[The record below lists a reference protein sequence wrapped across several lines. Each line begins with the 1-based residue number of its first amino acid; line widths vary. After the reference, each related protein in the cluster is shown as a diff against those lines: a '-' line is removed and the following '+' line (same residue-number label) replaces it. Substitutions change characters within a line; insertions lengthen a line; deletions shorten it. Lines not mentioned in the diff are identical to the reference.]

1 MNFEASELAS
11 AGPARESSISLCGV
25 GRAGARLVRQLAGSF
40 SGTIWTVDTETEA
53 KGSAPEGI
61 GRVELGERTTR
72 GLGCGGDAAY
82 AQRIAEAEVARIQP
96 RLGPGLLVLVAGIG
110 GGVGAGISPVVAR
123 LAREAGAI
131 VVAVVV
137 EPYEFEGGLR
147 QRNAEQCLITLQGA
161 CDAVIRVS
169 NQAVARLTP
178 ELTAIQAL
186 MDLADRHVVGVIGGM
201 LGLLHRSS
209 LVPVGLAELERW
221 ARGRQ
226 AQGVA
231 AFAEA
236 EGAERIQRV
245 WEDLLQ
251 HPFLQP
257 SVRLTDAG
265 GTLVHVVG
273 GSDLRMDEL
282 EWLQKELS
290 QWCPRAQILLG
301 AGIDSDSSGTVRVFL
316 LAVRDGVGL
325 PLPPSA
331 PGLETAGGRPAPAPI
346 KTLLF
351 EDTPPA
357 GDSRIGGLDLNA
369 ESREARNR
377 SAQAARKVQQQQ
389 FNFIPPWTGRFDSA
403 EGTLHQGENLDEPTF
418 VRRGVKLN

>member
-1 MNFEASELAS
+1 MNFQTPNLAPS
-11 AGPARESSISLCGV
+11 KSTRDSSLSLCGV
-25 GRAGARLVRQLAGSF
+25 GRAGARLVRKVAGSIAG
-40 SGTIWTVDTETEA
+40 SAWTVDTESEA
-53 KGSAPEGI
+53 KGQAIEGI

-82 AQRIAEAEVARIQP
+82 AQRIAEAEVARIQS

-123 LAREAGAI
+123 LAREAGAM
-131 VVAVVV
+131 VVAVVI

-147 QRNAEQCLITLQGA
+147 QRNAEQCLITLQGT

-178 ELTAIQAL
+178 ELSAIQEL
-186 MDLADRHVVGVIGGM
+186 MELADRHVARVIGGL
-201 LGLLHRSS
+201 LGLLQRSS
-209 LVPVGLAELERW
+209 LMPVGLAELERW

-231 AFAEA
+231 AFAAA
-236 EGAERIQRV
+236 EGEERIQRV
-245 WEDLLQ
+245 WEELIQ

-257 SVRLTDAG
+257 SIRLTEAG

-273 GSDLRMDEL
+273 GPDLRRDEL
-282 EWLQKELS
+282 EWLQNELR
-290 QWCPRAQILLG
+290 QRCPRAQILVG
-301 AGIDSDSSGTVRVFL
+301 AGTDPELAGKIQVFL

-325 PLPPSA
+325 PVPTNG
-331 PGLETAGGRPAPAPI
+331 PGLESSGGRPAPAPI

-351 EDTPPA
+351 EDAPPA
-357 GDSRIGGLDLNA
+357 GDSRMGGLDLTA
-369 ESREARNR
+369 EGRDARNR
-377 SAQAARKVQQQQ
+377 SAQAARKAQQQQ
-389 FNFIPPWTGRFDSA
+389 FNFVPPWTGRFDSA

>member
-1 MNFEASELAS
+1 MNFQAPELA
-11 AGPARESSISLCGV
+11 PARSAHDRSVSLCGV
-25 GRAGARLVRQLAGSF
+25 GRAGARLVRLVAGSF
-40 SGTIWTVDTETEA
+40 SGSAWTVDTESEA
-53 KGSAPEGI
+53 KSQATEDI

-82 AQRIAEAEVARIQP
+82 AQRIAEAEVARIQS
-96 RLGPGLLVLVAGIG
+96 RMGPGLLVLVAGIG

-131 VVAVVV
+131 VVAVVI

-169 NQAVARLTP
+169 NQAVARLNP
-178 ELTAIQAL
+178 ELSAIQEL
-186 MDLADRHVVGVIGGM
+186 MDLADRHVARVISGL
-201 LGLLHRSS
+201 LGLLQRSS

-245 WEDLLQ
+245 WEDLIQ

-257 SVRLTDAG
+257 SNRLTDAG
-265 GTLVHVVG
+265 GTLVHVMG
-273 GSDLRMDEL
+273 GPDLRMDEL
-282 EWLQKELS
+282 EWVQRELR
-290 QWCPRAQILLG
+290 QRCPRAQVLVG
-301 AGIDSDSSGTVRVFL
+301 AGVDPESTGKVQVFL

-325 PLPPSA
+325 TA
-331 PGLETAGGRPAPAPI
+331 ATNVPGLESAGGRPTPAPI

-351 EDTPPA
+351 EDAPPA
-357 GDSRIGGLDLNA
+357 GDSRMVGLDLAA

-377 SAQAARKVQQQQ
+377 SAQAARKAQQQQ
-389 FNFIPPWTGRFDSA
+389 FNFVPPWTGRFDSA

>member
-1 MNFEASELAS
+1 MNFQAPELLPAKS
-11 AGPARESSISLCGV
+11 ARDSSISLCGV
-25 GRAGARLVRQLAGSF
+25 GRAGARLVRQVADSF
-40 SGTIWTVDTETEA
+40 PGTAWTLDTESEV
-53 KGSAPEGI
+53 KGQASEEI

-82 AQRIAEAEVARIQP
+82 AQRIAEAEVARIQS

-110 GGVGAGISPVVAR
+110 GGVGAGISPVLAR

-147 QRNAEQCLITLQGA
+147 QRNAEQCLIALQGA
-161 CDAVIRVS
+161 CEAVIRVS

-178 ELTAIQAL
+178 ELSAIQEL
-186 MDLADRHVVGVIGGM
+186 MDLADRHVARVLGGL
-201 LGLLHRSS
+201 LGLLQGSS

-236 EGAERIQRV
+236 EGAERVQRV
-245 WEDLLQ
+245 WDELTQ

-257 SVRLTDAG
+257 AVRLTDAG

-273 GSDLRMDEL
+273 GPDLRMDEL
-282 EWLQKELS
+282 EWLQNELRLR
-290 QWCPRAQILLG
+290 CPRAQILVG
-301 AGIDSDSSGTVRVFL
+301 AGVDPELSGKVQVFL

-325 PLPPSA
+325 PVATSA
-331 PGLETAGGRPAPAPI
+331 PGLESAGGRPAPAPI

-351 EDTPPA
+351 EDAPLA
-357 GDSRIGGLDLNA
+357 GDSRMGGLDLTA

-377 SAQAARKVQQQQ
+377 SANAARKAQQQQ
-389 FNFIPPWTGRFDSA
+389 FNFVPPWTGRFDSA